1 MIGMQP
7 VTNFTDCTMKHPD
20 FRSLSILPVLA
31 ATLSLDSCIYE
42 APGDDFYRTMWS
54 SSEVPLGPI
63 DVEELTL
70 EFLCGNKVTLKN
82 EDGIII
88 AYGNYYPDG
97 RTAVFTDVT
106 TIIDDTCITFIEAHL
121 NDRILFLIW
130 RPEQMLYPFTTALKR
145 NLPS

>member
-1 MIGMQP
+1 MR
-7 VTNFTDCTMKHPD
+7 NPD
-20 FRSLSILPVLA
+20 LRSLSIIPLLA

-42 APGDDFYRTMWS
+42 APGDNFYRTMWS

-97 RTAVFTDVT
+97 RTVVFTDVT
-106 TIIDDTCITFIEAHL
+106 TIIDDISITFHEAHL
-121 NDRILFLIW
+121 NGDVLFLLW
-130 RPEQMLYPFTTALKR
+130 RPDDMFYPYTTALTRK
-145 NLPS
+145 LPSE

>member
-1 MIGMQP
+1 MR
-7 VTNFTDCTMKHPD
+7 NPD
-20 FRSLSILPVLA
+20 LRSLSIIPLLA

-42 APGDDFYRTMWS
+42 APGDNFYRTMWS

-97 RTAVFTDVT
+97 RTVVFTDVT
-106 TIIDDTCITFIEAHL
+106 TIIDDISITFHEAHL
-121 NDRILFLIW
+121 NGDVLFLLW
-130 RPEQMLYPFTTALKR
+130 RPDDMFYPYTTALTRK
-145 NLPS
+145 LPPE

>member
-1 MIGMQP
+1 
-7 VTNFTDCTMKHPD
+7 MKNPD
-20 FRSLSILPVLA
+20 LRSLSIIPLLA

-42 APGDDFYRTMWS
+42 APGDNFYRTMWS

-97 RTAVFTDVT
+97 RTVVFTDVT
-106 TIIDDTCITFIEAHL
+106 TIIDDISITFHEAHL
-121 NDRILFLIW
+121 NGDVLFLLW
-130 RPEQMLYPFTTALKR
+130 RPDDMFYPYTTALTRK
-145 NLPS
+145 LPPE

>member
-1 MIGMQP
+1 MR
-7 VTNFTDCTMKHPD
+7 NPD
-20 FRSLSILPVLA
+20 LRNLSIIPLLA

-42 APGDDFYRTMWS
+42 APGDNFYRTMWS

-97 RTAVFTDVT
+97 RTVVFTDVT
-106 TIIDDTCITFIEAHL
+106 TIIDDISITFHEAHL
-121 NDRILFLIW
+121 NGDVLFLLW
-130 RPEQMLYPFTTALKR
+130 RPDDMFYPYTTALTRK
-145 NLPS
+145 LPPE